1 MTSEARQRK
10 MADRIKVIVAETLEK
25 RIKDP
30 RLGFITVTDVRVT
43 PDIREASV
51 FYTVYGDEEA
61 RAVHGR
67 GAGVRQGRAAHRG
80 RHARPGSSSRPS
92 LAFFPDAIPETAA
105 HLEELLAAAAVA
117 DAAVHE
123 QAATATYAGDADPYR
138 HPDDDEAADDGVT
151 ASGILVVD
159 KPGGMTSHD
168 VVGRVRRILGTRK
181 VGHAGTLDPHG
192 HGRPGGRGRARDAA
206 AGPPRAAGQA
216 LPRHDPTRC
225 RHGDRRRGGRRAQR
239 RRSGGAVAA

>member
-61 RAVHGR
+61 RASTAAALESAKGVLRTEVGR
-67 GAGVRQGRAAHRG
+67 QTGVKFT
-80 RHARPGSSSRPS
+80 PS

-138 HPDDDEAADDGVT
+138 HPDDDEAADD
-151 ASGILVVD
+151 A
-159 KPGGMTSHD
+159 
-168 VVGRVRRILGTRK
+168 
-181 VGHAGTLDPHG
+181 
-192 HGRPGGRGRARDAA
+192 
-206 AGPPRAAGQA
+206 
-216 LPRHDPTRC
+216 
-225 RHGDRRRGGRRAQR
+225 
-239 RRSGGAVAA
+239 